1 MLTAPVELQTPAG
14 VAARSVIT
22 IDDLSK
28 RYHDIRAV
36 DGISLTVAEGEIF
49 SLLGHNGAG
58 KTTTIRMLTG
68 RARPTSGRASILGY
82 DVVTQRAGL
91 KPLINLVSE
100 EQNLYERMTGRE
112 ILAFFARLYGE
123 PATVADELLATV
135 GLSDAARRR
144 VKNYSNGMKQRLLIA
159 RALVNRPKVLF
170 LDEPT
175 AGLDPASAREVRN
188 LVRSLSRSGTTIFL
202 TTHYMEEADELSD
215 HVAFMRAGKIVALD
229 SPRELKLKYG
239 NRTAKVLLRNR
250 MEVVIHLDDAADADR
265 LDQWMR
271 ADQVLTVHSQEG
283 TLEDVFI
290 ALAGRPLGDL
300 K

>member
-1 MLTAPVELQTPAG
+1 VLTAAPEAPAT
-14 VAARSVIT
+14 VPKATRAVIEIEGLT
-22 IDDLSK
+22 KLYRDV
-28 RYHDIRAV
+28 RAV
-36 DGISLTVAEGEIF
+36 DGITLTVAEGEIF

-68 RARPTSGRASILGY
+68 RAKPTSGSAKVLGY
-82 DVVTQRAGL
+82 DVVAQRSQL

-112 ILAFFARLYGE
+112 ILAFFASLYGE
-123 PATVADELLATV
+123 PAAAAGELLATV
-135 GLSDAARRR
+135 GLTDAGRRR
-144 VKNYSNGMKQRLLIA
+144 VKNYSNGMKQRLLVA
-159 RALVNRPKVLF
+159 RALVNHPKVLF

-188 LVRSLSRSGTTIFL
+188 LVKSLSRAGTTVFL

-215 HVAFMRAGKIVALD
+215 HVAFMREGKIVALD
-229 SPRELKLKYG
+229 TPRELKLRYG
-239 NRTAKVLLRNR
+239 DRSAKVLLRNR
-250 MEVVIHLDDAADADR
+250 TEVVIHLDDAADAAR
-265 LDQWMR
+265 LDQWML

-290 ALAGRPLGDL
+290 ALAGRPLKD
-300 K
+300 